1 MNIHEYQG
9 KAVLK
14 EFGLPVS
21 NGRAIFSADEAEAAA
36 KELGGPLWVVKSQIH
51 AGGRGKGKFKE
62 ADAGEKGGVR
72 LAKSVDEVKQ
82 FAQQML
88 GRTLVTIQ
96 TGEAGKQVNRL
107 YIEDGSD
114 IEKEFYLSML
124 VDRETGR
131 VAFVV
136 STEGGM
142 DIEQVAHD
150 TPEKILT
157 FSVDPATGVM
167 PHHGRTVA
175 KALGLTGPLT
185 KEAEDVVAK
194 LYRAFIAKDME
205 MLEINPLIVTKDGHL

>member
-1 MNIHEYQG
+1 MNIHEYQA
-9 KAVLK
+9 KAVLR
-14 EFGLPVS
+14 EFGVPVS
-21 NGRAIFSADEAEAAA
+21 RGKPIYSLADVEAATR
-36 KELGGPLWVVKSQIH
+36 ELPGPLWVVKSQIH

-62 ADAGEKGGVR
+62 AEAGEKGGVR

-88 GRTLVTIQ
+88 GKTLVTIQ

-114 IEKEFYLSML
+114 IETEFYLSML

-157 FSVDPATGVM
+157 FSVDPATGAM
-167 PHHGRTVA
+167 PHHGLKVA
-175 KALGLTGPLT
+175 KALGLKGPLA
-185 KEAEDVVAK
+185 KEAEDLATRLFQAFVA
-194 LYRAFIAKDME
+194 RD
-205 MLEINPLIVTKDGHL
+205 